1 MVLFKAIQ
9 INIGAILL
17 ISLFVMN
24 PGTRYAAAAAA
35 AAAAAV
41 AAVAAATMTS
51 QIVELFNWQVTADA
65 DLTGNGKEE

>member
-1 MVLFKAIQ
+1 MLFKAIQ

-35 AAAAAV
+35 AAA
-41 AAVAAATMTS
+41 TMTS

>member
-1 MVLFKAIQ
+1 MVLFTAIQ
-9 INIGAILL
+9 INIGAIIL

-35 AAAAAV
+35 AAAR
-41 AAVAAATMTS
+41 AATMTS